1 MISIRNL
8 SKSYECNRVWS
19 DVNLEIKDGETVVI
33 IGESGGGKS
42 TLLRSI
48 NRLVVPDSGEIW
60 IDGVNILA
68 PGTDINAVRRKM
80 GMVYQHFNLFSHL
93 SVLENIILA
102 PMKVAGMSREDAVK
116 EAKQL
121 LARVGMSG
129 RENAKPNEL
138 SGGQKQRVAI
148 ARTLAMHPDIILF
161 DEPTSALDP
170 TMVDEVESV
179 IRTLAED
186 GITGVVVTHDLN
198 FARRVASR
206 VVFLADQGV
215 CEEGTPEQ
223 VFDHPVNLQTQRFLY
238 RSRVFEREL
247 TPDTLDLYA
256 LASEMRA
263 FLRRYETEKRQ
274 ERFLPVLC
282 DELLYPVLM
291 HPDYPAGSAF
301 LRLLCSET
309 STRHTLFIRFRGI
322 ACDPLSEP
330 YLDELNLT
338 LLDKFTEFIFS
349 SCKEDGW
356 EVCIQM

>member
-1 MISIRNL
+1 MIRIRNL
-8 SKSYECNRVWS
+8 SKQFDGKLIWK
-19 DVNLEIKDGETVVI
+19 DINLDIERGETVVI
-33 IGESGGGKS
+33 IGGSGGGKS
-42 TLLRSI
+42 TLLRCI
-48 NRLVVPDSGEIW
+48 NRLAEPDSGEIL

-93 SVLENIILA
+93 TVLENIILA
-102 PMKVAGMSREDAVK
+102 PMKVAGMRREDAVK
-116 EAKQL
+116 EARQL

-129 RENAKPNEL
+129 RDDSMPSEL

-148 ARTLAMHPDIILF
+148 ARTLAMHPEIILF

-170 TMVDEVESV
+170 TMVEEVLSV
-179 IRTLAED
+179 ILSLSED
-186 GITGVVVTHDLN
+186 GITSVIVTHDLN
-198 FARRVASR
+198 FARKVASR
-206 VVFLADQGV
+206 VVFLADQGI

-223 VFDHPVNLQTQRFLY
+223 VFDRPANIQTQRFLF
-238 RSRVFEREL
+238 RSRVYEKEL

-256 LASEMRA
+256 LASELRA
-263 FLRRYETEKRQ
+263 FLRRFEYEKKQEK
-274 ERFLPVLC
+274 FLPVLC
-282 DELLYPVLM
+282 DELLYPILK
-291 HPDYPAGSAF
+291 HPDLPAESAV
-301 LRLLCSET
+301 LRLLGSET

>member
-8 SKSYECNRVWS
+8 SKSYEGNRVWS

-42 TLLRSI
+42 TLLRCI

-68 PGTDINAVRRKM
+68 PGTDINAVRWKM

-129 RENAKPNEL
+129 RENAKPSEL

-206 VVFLADQGV
+206 VVFLADQSV
-215 CEEGTPEQ
+215 CEEGTPEEI
-223 VFDHPVNLQTQRFLY
+223 FDHPVNPKTQRFLY

-263 FLRRYETEKRQ
+263 FLRRFETEKRQ

-291 HPDYPAGSAF
+291 HPDYPAGSAAI
-301 LRLLCSET
+301 RLLCSET

-330 YLDELNLT
+330 YLDKLNLT

>member
-1 MISIRNL
+1 MISIRSL
-8 SKSYECNRVWS
+8 SKSYEGNRVWS

-42 TLLRSI
+42 TLLRCI

-102 PMKVAGMSREDAVK
+102 PMKVAGVSREDAVK

-256 LASEMRA
+256 LSSEMRA
-263 FLRRYETEKRQ
+263 FLRRFETEKRQ

-282 DELLYPVLM
+282 DELLYPVLK
-291 HPDYPAGSAF
+291 HPDYPAGSAAI
-301 LRLLCSET
+301 RLLCSET